1 MTTIAYRNGCIAADS
16 ASFAGWSRNGTCR
29 KIARNA
35 AGDLAGV
42 CGSATYMGEFL
53 RWFEGNE
60 DGPPPE
66 ARVEDGGADAAL
78 IIRRDGQATQFEKG
92 GSFNLSGDWFALGS
106 GGPEARGALQ
116 VGAEAI
122 QAVQAAIVL
131 DAFTDGPVVFLFAED
146 ASA

>member
-66 ARVEDGGADAAL
+66 ARVDDGCTDCAL
-78 IIRRDGQATQFEKG
+78 IIRRDGRAMQFEKG
-92 GSFNLSGDWFALGS
+92 GSFSLSGDWFALGS
-106 GGPEARGALQ
+106 GGPEARGAMHA
-116 VGAEAI
+116 GADAPR
-122 QAVQAAIVL
+122 AVMAGIDL
-131 DAFTDGPVVFLFAED
+131 DAFSAGPIAFLFASD
-146 ASA
+146 AL